1 MGLLDKFAALANAR
15 DRMLAAGANPFD
27 VRMERIRSATEAV
40 IDGRDVILFGTN
52 NYLGLTFDAGCIE
65 AAREAGLEPIIA
77 CSVVDLG
84 AQP

>member
-40 IDGRDVILFGTN
+40 R
-52 NYLGLTFDAGCIE
+52 
-65 AAREAGLEPIIA
+65 
-77 CSVVDLG
+77 
-84 AQP
+84 